1 MAAVLFKYVTAE
13 AGKFS
18 GNDHSSGHKRKM
30 VDEFLTGKGWH
41 FIGNQAFH
49 SEPSFGTVREQM
61 VSQARAIWDIEELLK
76 WKPTLKDYLK
86 DSLVIVGQV
95 YDINSLMESSSV
107 KRLTGKQGDDKR
119 PTALLELEST
129 KNYSV
134 MKDQAFPNESTTKA
148 SIANAVKA
156 MKLGQPKIRSPV
168 KPKVKNTTRPAR
180 VRPMGSATKAT
191 SHPIVNFPTTPVTTA
206 KSKSGTTLLI
216 RPGHSWSDMNSNLL
230 SAATSRDD
238 NQSMDGDDMTPL
250 YLTCLAEDSD
260 HGEKDVIRD
269 FARLSG
275 YHVETFVTRD
285 ICTKKRCCS
294 NVNMDPSEKV
304 VV

>member
-1 MAAVLFKYVTAE
+1 MAALLFKYVTVG

-30 VDEFLTGKGWH
+30 VDEFLIGKGWH

-61 VSQARAIWDIEELLK
+61 VSQARAIWDIEELPK

-107 KRLTGKQGDDKR
+107 KRLTRKEDDKR

-129 KNYSV
+129 KNYSF
-134 MKDQAFPNESTTKA
+134 MKDRAFPNDSSTEA
-148 SIANAVKA
+148 PIANAVKA
-156 MKLGQPKIRSPV
+156 MKLGQPKIKSQV
-168 KPKVKNTTRPAR
+168 KPKVKNSTRPAR
-180 VRPMGSATKAT
+180 VCPMGSVTKAT
-191 SHPIVNFPTTPVTTA
+191 SHPIVNFPITPVKTA
-206 KSKSGTTLLI
+206 KSKSSTTLLI
-216 RPGHSWSDMNSNLL
+216 RPDHSRSDMNSNLL
-230 SAATSRDD
+230 PGSSSDD
-238 NQSMDGDDMTPL
+238 NQSMDGDDITPL
-250 YLTCLAEDSD
+250 YLTCLEEGDD
-260 HGEKDVIRD
+260 HGGKDVIRD

-275 YHVETFVTRD
+275 YHVETFVTRE
-285 ICTKKRCCS
+285 ICTEKLCCS
-294 NVNMDPSEKV
+294 NVNIDPSEKV